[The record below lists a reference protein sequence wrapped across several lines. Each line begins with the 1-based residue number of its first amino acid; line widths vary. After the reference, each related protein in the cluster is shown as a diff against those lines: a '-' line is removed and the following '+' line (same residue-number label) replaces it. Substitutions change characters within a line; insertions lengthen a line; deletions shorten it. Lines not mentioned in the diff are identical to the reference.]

1 LFVTRAA
8 LPCKKA
14 QKWLEE
20 NQRVFQVSGYKNT
33 KPAKRGAEG
42 MAPQEQLPLSRF
54 FNTSGRCTERKNLKE
69 RLKTMQEDEMLDL
82 LASDGMWLKDR
93 SW

>member
-1 LFVTRAA
+1 
-8 LPCKKA
+8 
-14 QKWLEE
+14 
-20 NQRVFQVSGYKNT
+20 
-33 KPAKRGAEG
+33 